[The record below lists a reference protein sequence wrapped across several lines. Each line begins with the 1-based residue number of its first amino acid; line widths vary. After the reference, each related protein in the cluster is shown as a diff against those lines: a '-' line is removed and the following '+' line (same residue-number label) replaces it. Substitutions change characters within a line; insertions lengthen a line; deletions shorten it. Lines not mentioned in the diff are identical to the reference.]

1 MGSGFD
7 GVLSDS
13 WSARRR
19 ASEGLLKGNDRPGE
33 PGDPHEGTKTVGI
46 KEEDEEGGASRLEP
60 AASNGGVSGSQTDQP
75 SQDSVVNGAGHVQT
89 TLRTI
94 SGGMN
99 NLSLEPGSHNSPQI
113 PPTAT
118 NVPPGPPPGLS
129 DPATM
134 EWTYLD
140 PQGQVQGKCVSCMRL
155 RSLKPPLRRSFPRS
169 YNAKV
174 V

>member
-60 AASNGGVSGSQTDQP
+60 TASKGGVSGSQTDQP
-75 SQDSVVNGAGHVQT
+75 SQDPAINGTGHAQA
-89 TLRTI
+89 TLGTI
-94 SGGMN
+94 SSGIN
-99 NLSLEPGSHNSPQI
+99 SLSLDSGSQNSPQI
-113 PPTAT
+113 PPTTT

-134 EWTYLD
+134 AWTYLD
-140 PQGQVQGKCVSCMRL
+140 PQGQVQGQCVSRMRL
-155 RSLKPPLRRSFPRS
+155 RSLKLPLCRSLHRS